1 MTNRRQDIN
10 NKELSFLGDNR
21 PAKRYLYFRFISSI
35 IHAQRTGNVDLLSRL
50 EVKEFW
56 ASPGEYLRRSTLVT
70 MARQI
75 SGFELPPA
83 AYQEMTFVED
93 GEEEIRSQEAATML
107 SAQLREATIAAIARN
122 DEDDDESSSEYD
134 WS

>member
-1 MTNRRQDIN
+1 MTNRRQDLD
-10 NKELSFLGDNR
+10 NKELTFLGDNR

-35 IHAQRTGNVDLLSRL
+35 IHAQKTGNVDILGRL
-50 EVKEFW
+50 EVKKIW
-56 ASPGEYLRRSTLVT
+56 ASPGEYLRRSTLVM

-93 GEEEIRSQEAATML
+93 GEEETKSQETATVL
-107 SAQLREATIAAIARN
+107 SAQLREAIIESARS
-122 DEDDDESSSEYD
+122 EETDDESSDVSE
-134 WS
+134 